1 MHKNF
6 CHVYV
11 KEIDERISRIEN
23 KSLDNDSL
31 LLSKKINNMT
41 AQKKML
47 NVKQITRKF
56 INKYRSSGGGEKPSF
71 GFMVGCGGSRG
82 DVW

>member
-41 AQKKML
+41 AQKK
-47 NVKQITRKF
+47 NAKRETNYKEIHK
-56 INKYRSSGGGEKPSF
+56 
-71 GFMVGCGGSRG
+71 
-82 DVW
+82 

>member
-41 AQKKML
+41 AQKK
-47 NVKQITRKF
+47 
-56 INKYRSSGGGEKPSF
+56 
-71 GFMVGCGGSRG
+71 C
-82 DVW
+82 